1 MPGARDRA
9 VTVLQIILTST
20 ARAHFPVRVLSLSI
34 FVLGRISSTS
44 SFSEKSIF
52 NLKSSIT
59 TSNLVP
65 ANWDKRTFISDVTQ
79 IRGGPGVCKWDT
91 PMIT

>member
-1 MPGARDRA
+1 MLYIMKNCNFNPGQSLILGIVVPGARDRV

-52 NLKSSIT
+52 NLKSSN
-59 TSNLVP
+59 SQH
-65 ANWDKRTFISDVTQ
+65 Q
-79 IRGGPGVCKWDT
+79 IRFLQIG
-91 PMIT
+91 I